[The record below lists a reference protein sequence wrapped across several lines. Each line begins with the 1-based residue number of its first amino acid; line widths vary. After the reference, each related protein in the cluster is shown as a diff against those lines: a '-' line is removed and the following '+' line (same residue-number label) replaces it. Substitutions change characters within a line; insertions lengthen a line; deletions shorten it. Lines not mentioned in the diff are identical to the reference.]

1 MSDKG
6 SSRFAEARC
15 RRSAAWGWL
24 AALGGVLLAAAGPS
38 EGRADAPA
46 LAVIPSPSCVETP
59 AQYMTAFNN
68 CLPVTCV
75 SPKLYGTVEVGAIDG
90 QSHIYPSG
98 FEWAWTVGSES
109 LLRFITWHRQVC
121 TNPASGPS
129 FSNDVL
135 LYVGFSQAYIDS
147 GVRGQ
152 PINLAVMNLS
162 EDPTVFVP
170 TPAAWFEA
178 FGREFGLQIPLETQK
193 AVTIGGEGA
202 RSAMPLDA
210 NQMFVGI
217 TGCSLQGARN
227 CSDEPL
233 TSCSR
238 GYADMARTLAPHS
251 PYGDATTEQC
261 VAAFKQRL
269 GGRPADAAQ
278 TRAMLYYCQDVNA
291 CNTGLGYGFNPA
303 YPYTGGIATMHY
315 TGPEFV
321 LRNRS
326 LASAGAVLAPLPT
339 IP

>member
-1 MSDKG
+1 MSLPD
-6 SSRFAEARC
+6 SHRA
-15 RRSAAWGWL
+15 WL
-24 AALGGVLLAAAGPS
+24 AALGGAVLAAFTGFAA
-38 EGRADAPA
+38 RADAPA
-46 LAVIPSPSCVETP
+46 PAVIPSPSCVQTP
-59 AQYMTAFNN
+59 AEYMTAFTS

-75 SPKLYGTVEVGAIDG
+75 SPKLYGTVEVGAVDG

-109 LLRFITWHRQVC
+109 LLRFIAWHRQVC
-121 TNPASGPS
+121 ASPAKGPA

-135 LYVGFSQAYIDS
+135 LYVGFSQAYIDG

-152 PINLAVMNLS
+152 PINLAVMDLS
-162 EDPTVFVP
+162 EDPTLFVP
-170 TPAAWFEA
+170 TPAGWFEA
-178 FGREFGLQIPLETQK
+178 MGREFGLQIPLETQK
-193 AVTIGGEGA
+193 DVARGGENA
-202 RSAMPLDA
+202 NSVMPLDA
-210 NQMFVGI
+210 NKMFAGI

-238 GYADMARTLAPHS
+238 TYADMARTLAPYS
-251 PYGDATTEQC
+251 PYGDATTEEC
-261 VAAFKQRL
+261 VAAFEQRL

-303 YPYTGGIATMHY
+303 YPRQGGTAASHY

-321 LRNRS
+321 VQNRS
-326 LASAGAVLAPLPT
+326 LASAGAVLTPLPT

>member
-1 MSDKG
+1 MSFAWSD
-6 SSRFAEARC
+6 RFAL
-15 RRSAAWGWL
+15 RRSGVTGSAW
-24 AALGGVLLAAAGPS
+24 LGAIAGGLLALFGS
-38 EGRADAPA
+38 DEVLADAPA
-46 LAVIPSPSCVETP
+46 IARVPAPSCIETP
-59 AQYMTAFNN
+59 AEYMTAFTS

-75 SPKLYGTVEVGAIDG
+75 SPKLYGTAEVGALDG

-98 FEWAWTVGSES
+98 FQWAWTVGNES

-121 TNPASGPS
+121 VNPASGPS

-152 PINLAVMNLS
+152 PINLAVMDLS
-162 EDPTVFVP
+162 EDPTLFVP

-178 FGREFGLQIPLETQK
+178 FGRAFGVQIPLEAQK
-193 AVTIGGEGA
+193 AVTLGGEWA

-210 NQMFVGI
+210 NQMFANI

-238 GYADMARTLAPHS
+238 SYADMARTLAPYS
-251 PYGDATTEQC
+251 PYGSATTEQC

-303 YPYTGGIATMHY
+303 YPRVGGVAAGHY

-326 LASAGAVLAPLPT
+326 LASAGAVLTPLPT